1 MRIAILGAGSYVSR
15 AILPYLLR
23 RSDWEALLY
32 TRAPDHL
39 KDWAVERHLP
49 AERIS
54 IEASDAFGGR
64 PFDVVVNLIGAG
76 DPRLVVR
83 MGDGILALTAE
94 WDERVLQQVKKRPS
108 TRYIFASS
116 GAAAG
121 GDFDTPRT
129 QGAPL
134 RQPAGHD
141 HYARAKADA
150 EERHRAL
157 GDLSI
162 TDLRLYNF
170 YSADMGAEL
179 GYLVCSMLQNVLDR
193 STFVSDEHDIAR
205 DYLHP
210 EDLSTAM
217 MAVLRSTPQNGA
229 FDLASLGPVR
239 KFELLRR
246 FDRQFGLK
254 WQIRPSDCA
263 PNKINYYSEDLSLR
277 ALGFEPKFSAM
288 EAVIDQATA
297 FLAKTGC
304 LPQVEPT

>member
-54 IEASDAFGGR
+54 IEASDGFGGR

-83 MGDGILALTAE
+83 MADGILAVTAE
-94 WDERVLQQVKKRPS
+94 WDERVLQQMRKRPS
-108 TRYIFASS
+108 ARYLFASS

-121 GDFDTPRT
+121 GDFDAPRT
-129 QGAPL
+129 QGAAL
-134 RQPAGHD
+134 RRPAAHD

-150 EERHRAL
+150 EERHREL
-157 GDLSI
+157 GDLAI
-162 TDLRLYNF
+162 TDLRLYSF

-193 STFVSDEHDIAR
+193 STFVSDQHDIAR

-210 EDLSTAM
+210 EDLSTAI
-217 MAVLRSTPQNGA
+217 MAVLRSTPQNVA

-239 KFELLRR
+239 KVDLLRR
-246 FDRQFGLK
+246 FERQFGLK
-254 WQIRPSDCA
+254 WKIRPADSP
-263 PNKINYYSEDLSLR
+263 PNKMNYYSEDISVR
-277 ALGFEPKFSAM
+277 ALGFEPTFSAI
-288 EAVIDQATA
+288 EAVLEQATA
-297 FLAKTGC
+297 FLARTGR
-304 LPQVEPT
+304 LPQVEPN